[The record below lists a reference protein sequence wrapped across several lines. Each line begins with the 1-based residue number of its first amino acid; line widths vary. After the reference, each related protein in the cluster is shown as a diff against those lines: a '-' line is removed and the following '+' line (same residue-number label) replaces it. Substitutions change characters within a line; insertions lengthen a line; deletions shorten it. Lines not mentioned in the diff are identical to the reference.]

1 MKAEDLVNS
10 NSLTNIVVR
19 DCDTVVC
26 TAIALTAINMARIEE
41 REIALKNQWISV
53 KEQLPPPVDEN
64 SLSEQSDP
72 VLVII
77 GQKGFY
83 EPEILV
89 YNKHY
94 HVWDT
99 ADGDDS
105 RCRVSDGDFWMAI
118 PELKE
123 D

>member
-1 MKAEDLVNS
+1 MKAEDLVNN
-10 NSLTNIVVR
+10 NSLSNIVITGG
-19 DCDTVVC
+19 DTVVY
-26 TAIALTAINMARIEE
+26 TGIALTAINMARMEE
-41 REIALKNQWISV
+41 RENVLKWISV
-53 KEQLPPPVDEN
+53 KEQLPLVDEN

-99 ADGDDS
+99 ADGDDF

-123 D
+123 

>member
-1 MKAEDLVNS
+1 MKPEEYLKLRCCDEHG
-10 NSLTNIVVR
+10 IVTR
-19 DCDTVVC
+19 DSICIDEAVELIRITREE
-26 TAIALTAINMARIEE
+26 AQQALQ
-41 REIALKNQWISV
+41 KQWISV
-53 KEQLPPPVDEN
+53 KEQLPPVDEN
-64 SLSEQSDP
+64 FLSEQSDP

-77 GQKGFY
+77 NQKGFY

-99 ADGDDS
+99 ADGDDF